1 MQPILTGV
9 GRVPPQARGGCLA
22 CGRDI
27 FVVGVGSPLVQSACV
42 LIKPCFKRDGWGCFP
57 TVSRLLR
64 DSCTWRVRRMH
75 PLGGQY
81 LSLIHI
87 SEPTRLGMISYA
99 VFCL

>member
-81 LSLIHI
+81 WRAAESVVIITLSPLR
-87 SEPTRLGMISYA
+87 SRMG
-99 VFCL
+99 F

>member
-64 DSCTWRVRRMH
+64 DSVRGGCGACTRWAASTGALRN
-75 PLGGQY
+75 
-81 LSLIHI
+81 LS
-87 SEPTRLGMISYA
+87 
-99 VFCL
+99 